1 MSYIEISRF
10 FTIVASAIITFGLY
24 DQVIKIWRT
33 KSAEDFTF
41 LLLIALFINEI
52 AWLNYGF
59 ALNEWPIILL
69 GSINIPAI
77 ILAIIGYVKYGWRKK
92 N

>member
-1 MSYIEISRF
+1 MDYIEFSRL
-10 FTIVASAIITFGLY
+10 FTIIASAVITFGLY

-41 LLLIALFINEI
+41 ILLIALFINEI

-59 ALNEWPIILL
+59 ALTEWPIILL
-69 GSINIPAI
+69 GAVNIPAI
-77 ILAIIGYVKYGWRKK
+77 ILAIIGYIKYGWKR
-92 N
+92 